1 MKHNWPTSEVFSR
14 VRELALEQKIIQDI
28 DAFFSEMTT
37 FIRKRLHWA
46 DSFDMFR
53 KRMQD
58 FDMFRKRMQEFLDL
72 GTRAHEKLR
81 EAVVLDRVRN
91 WKDYFGFMALQMKGH
106 TGPTAP
112 RVFQFVRRSGL
123 PDTHPL
129 RRSGSP
135 MDVVLRS
142 GSPMDVV
149 LRCKQYMCDPH
160 FYQSLDFL
168 TAAHLE
174 KLPAAL
180 PTSFLERVRK
190 TAKYKAMILRHAD
203 MLQDP
208 AFGMPNASQ
217 ELREWVN
224 ETRRELPPLK
234 VTHCCFFARHR
245 SLHDNEPLVLAED
258 SPGDMGPQA
267 SALEPPVAQV
277 VVCEK
282 KSQGLARKRKL
293 REEAKTTQA
302 EAEAAFKSSTVT
314 YLMKHQEFSLSEAS
328 KIADVAWR
336 KKKSSEAASQA
347 SGSGGRHP
355 LADDDGS
362 DQVSKFHL
370 LVIST
375 TMNVDATF

>member
-129 RRSGSP
+129 R
-135 MDVVLRS
+135 RS

>member
-1 MKHNWPTSEVFSR
+1 
-14 VRELALEQKIIQDI
+14 
-28 DAFFSEMTT
+28 
-37 FIRKRLHWA
+37 
-46 DSFDMFR
+46 
-53 KRMQD
+53 
-58 FDMFRKRMQEFLDL
+58 
-72 GTRAHEKLR
+72 
-81 EAVVLDRVRN
+81 
-91 WKDYFGFMALQMKGH
+91 
-106 TGPTAP
+106 
-112 RVFQFVRRSGL
+112 
-123 PDTHPL
+123 
-129 RRSGSP
+129 
-135 MDVVLRS
+135 
-142 GSPMDVV
+142 
-149 LRCKQYMCDPH
+149 
-160 FYQSLDFL
+160 
-168 TAAHLE
+168 
-174 KLPAAL
+174 
-180 PTSFLERVRK
+180 
-190 TAKYKAMILRHAD
+190 MILRHAD

-362 DQVSKFHL
+362 DQETVTAGL
-370 LVIST
+370 
-375 TMNVDATF
+375 

>member
-1 MKHNWPTSEVFSR
+1 
-14 VRELALEQKIIQDI
+14 
-28 DAFFSEMTT
+28 
-37 FIRKRLHWA
+37 
-46 DSFDMFR
+46 MFR
-53 KRMQD
+53 T
-58 FDMFRKRMQEFLDL
+58 RMQEFLDL
-72 GTRAHEKLR
+72 GTRTHEKLR
-81 EAVVLDRVRN
+81 EAVVVDRVRN

-135 MDVVLRS
+135 MDVVLRCRVS
-142 GSPMDVV
+142 DVPRC
-149 LRCKQYMCDPH
+149 RCKQYMCDPH

-168 TAAHLE
+168 TAAHVD

-203 MLQDP
+203 MLKDP
-208 AFGMPNASQ
+208 AFGMPSASQ

-245 SLHDNEPLVLAED
+245 SLHDNEPVVLAED
-258 SPGDMGPQA
+258 SSCDMGPQA

-282 KSQGLARKRKL
+282 KMQGLARKRKL
-293 REEAKTTQA
+293 REEAKTTLA

-314 YLMKHQEFSLSEAS
+314 FLMKHQEFSLSEAS

-336 KKKSSEAASQA
+336 KKKSAEAASQA
-347 SGSGGRHP
+347 SGSGGRRP
-355 LADDDGS
+355 LHDDDGS
-362 DQVSKFHL
+362 DQETVKAGL
-370 LVIST
+370 
-375 TMNVDATF
+375 